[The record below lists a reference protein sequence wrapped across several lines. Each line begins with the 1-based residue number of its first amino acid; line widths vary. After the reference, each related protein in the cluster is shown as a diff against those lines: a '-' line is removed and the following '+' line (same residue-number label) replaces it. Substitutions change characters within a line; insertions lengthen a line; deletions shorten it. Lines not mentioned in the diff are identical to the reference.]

1 MNFEELLGQM
11 ANEWMKDWN
20 EAKGKIVR
28 KLRKPYYQLKWKRE
42 VLSPKAVKERREN
55 LIKAIK
61 AGLIEEGLEKVD
73 PSEWASDVIKGIE
86 NTEVTEDDAEKWME
100 NVAPYMKVILEKK
113 QEFDQLGLT
122 GKQAMDW
129 WYENVSKKL
138 KNMKYSKREEKYKAK
153 APLIVSVE

>member
-1 MNFEELLGQM
+1 MNFEQVLDQM
-11 ANEWMKDWN
+11 ASEWAEEWN
-20 EAKGKIVR
+20 KSKGKITK
-28 KLRKPYYQLKWKRE
+28 KLSKPYYQVKWKKR

-55 LIKAIK
+55 LIKAIE

-73 PSEWASDVIKGIE
+73 PSEWASEVIKGV
-86 NTEVTEDDAEKWME
+86 EVTEVGAEEAEKWKE
-100 NVAPYMKVILEKK
+100 DVAPYMRVILEKK

-138 KNMKYSKREEKYKAK
+138 KEMKYSKREERYKVK

>member
-1 MNFEELLGQM
+1 MNFEELLDQM
-11 ANEWMKDWN
+11 ASEWAKDWN

-28 KLRKPYYQLKWKRE
+28 KLSKPYYQLKWKRE

-55 LIKAIK
+55 LIKAIE

-86 NTEVTEDDAEKWME
+86 TTEVTEDDAEKWME